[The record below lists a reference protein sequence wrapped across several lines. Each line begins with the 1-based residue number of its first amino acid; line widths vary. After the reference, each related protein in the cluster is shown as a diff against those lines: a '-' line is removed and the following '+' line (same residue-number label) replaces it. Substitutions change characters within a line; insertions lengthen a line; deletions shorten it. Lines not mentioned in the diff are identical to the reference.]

1 MVQMS
6 IVNVCVSVPQTL
18 LDDKTSHEKDM
29 SNMRAHY
36 EEETSQM
43 KEGQART
50 LEEVAKKHRVTLE
63 NALSNAEKD
72 KNRLLSV
79 SPLYPGGTRGIGTQ
93 SPPPQRNLE
102 PIEKKLN
109 FLVFRS

>member
-79 SPLYPGGTRGIGTQ
+79 SPLYPGGTGGIGTQ
-93 SPPPQRNLE
+93 SPPPSSE
-102 PIEKKLN
+102 PRTNREKTQ
-109 FLVFRS
+109 FSSI